1 MGKNINKK
9 VNIKQVNYTYSFGT
23 QEKEAKMENKV
34 KEYLITIK

>member
-1 MGKNINKK
+1 MGKNIDKK
-9 VNIKQVNYTYSFGT
+9 VNKRVNYTYSFGT